1 MSVASTDIYS
11 GRVQSGTGVDSSF
24 AGSIG
29 GEVDLEDNWLGK
41 FLDEP
46 DDLFA
51 FEYLVSASSQGGEW
65 SAGNVRQW
73 ISVIV
78 GDLDRLINTQ
88 LNAILHAPEF
98 QRLEASWRGL
108 FLLIHET
115 PSAENV
121 KIKLLDL
128 SWKDLSRDI
137 ERAPDFDQSGFF
149 HLIYNEEFGTPG
161 GEPYGLLLG
170 DYYISHRPF
179 DGHPYDDVFTLQGIA
194 HSAAAAFAPFICSA
208 APQLFGVDRY
218 DDIAKPMDY
227 GEIFRDKQ
235 YIRWNSL
242 RELEDSRF
250 IGITLPQVLMRE
262 PYTKSLSAFHGL
274 QFREDVGSFDSDKYL
289 WGNSVFAM
297 GAVLI
302 REFDEVGWFSHI
314 RGVARDHLGGG
325 LVTQLPVSGYAVDS
339 VPQFMRMS
347 TSILVTDF
355 VEREL
360 SDLGFICLSHCYD
373 TPYSAFN
380 SVPSLQK
387 VKRYSSTAARA
398 NARISGMLQQILCA
412 SRFAHYIKVMIRD
425 KVGAYINAADCE
437 RQLQQWMDRYTTGRE
452 DLSWQMLARYPLR
465 EARVKVVDEPGKV
478 GSYQSVIHL
487 RSHYT
492 VDHLVS
498 ELKLTTSLSQIGIGA
513 AN

>member
-1 MSVASTDIYS
+1 MPAVSNSSYCDSDVSNNDIS
-11 GRVQSGTGVDSSF
+11 C
-24 AGSIG
+24 A
-29 GEVDLEDNWLGK
+29 NWLRA
-41 FLDEP
+41 FLEEP
-46 DDLFA
+46 DDLRA
-51 FEYLVSASSQGGEW
+51 FESLVRAKNDCDTTYG
-65 SAGNVRQW
+65 ACARQW
-73 ISVIV
+73 ISGLVV
-78 GDLDRLINTQ
+78 ELDTLVSEQ
-88 LNAILHAPEF
+88 LNKILHTPKF

-108 FLLIHET
+108 YLLVQEA
-115 PSAENV
+115 PSAQNI
-121 KIKLLDL
+121 KTKLLDL
-128 SWKDLSRDI
+128 SWRDLARDI

-170 DYYISHRPF
+170 DYYISHRPYE
-179 DGHPYDDVFTLQGIA
+179 GHPYDDVFTLKGIA
-194 HSAAAAFAPFICSA
+194 HTAAAAFAPFVCSA
-208 APQLFGVDRY
+208 APQLFGVDHY
-218 DDIAKPMDY
+218 NDLAKPMDY
-227 GEIFRDKQ
+227 SEIFREKH

-262 PYTKSLSAFHGL
+262 PYTKGFTGYKGL
-274 QFREDVGSFDSDKYL
+274 RFQEQVTGSDGGKYL
-289 WGNSVFAM
+289 WGNSVFAL
-297 GAVLI
+297 GTVLM

-325 LVTQLPVSGYAVDS
+325 LVTQLPALGYHIDS
-339 VPQFMRMS
+339 TPQFKRMS
-347 TSILVTDF
+347 TSILITDF

-360 SDLGFICLSHCYD
+360 SDLGFISLSHCYD

-387 VKRYSSTAARA
+387 IKQYRSKAAQA

-437 RQLQQWMDRYTTGRE
+437 RQLQHWMDRYTTGRE
-452 DLSWQMLARYPLR
+452 DLSWEMLARYPLR
-465 EARVKVVDEPGKV
+465 EARVRVVDEPGKV

-487 RSHYT
+487 KTHYT

-498 ELKLTTSLSQIGIGA
+498 ELKLTTALSQIGVGA
-513 AN
+513 TN

>member
-1 MSVASTDIYS
+1 MDRSLFSDKVSAEGD
-11 GRVQSGTGVDSSF
+11 
-24 AGSIG
+24 
-29 GEVDLEDNWLGK
+29 WLRR

-51 FEYLVSASSQGGEW
+51 FEGWVSACGLSDTQRQCS
-65 SAGNVRQW
+65 VRQW
-73 ISVIV
+73 ISGIIAE
-78 GDLDRLINTQ
+78 LDALISQQ
-88 LNAILHAPEF
+88 LNCVIHDQKF
-98 QRLEASWRGL
+98 QQLEASWRGL
-108 FLLIHET
+108 SLLVHQA
-115 PSAENV
+115 PSADNI

-161 GEPYGLLLG
+161 GQPYGLLIG

-194 HSAAAAFAPFICSA
+194 HTAAAAFAPFICSA
-208 APQLFGVDRY
+208 APQLFGVDSY
-218 DDIAKPMDY
+218 DDLAKPMNY
-227 GEIFRDKQ
+227 AEIFRQKQ

-242 RELEDSRF
+242 RDLEDSRF
-250 IGITLPQVLMRE
+250 IGITLPQVLLRDS
-262 PYTKSLSAFHGL
+262 YATSFSAFRGL
-274 QFREDVGSFDSDKYL
+274 RFREDVGGHDSRRLL
-289 WGNSVFAM
+289 WGNCVFAM
-297 GAVLI
+297 AAVLV

-325 LVTQLPVSGYAVDS
+325 LVTQLPSVGYGVDS
-339 VPQFMRMS
+339 RAQLAKMS

-355 VEREL
+355 AEREL
-360 SDLGFICLSHCYD
+360 SDLGFICLCHCYD

-380 SVPSLQK
+380 SVPSLQRPRQYT
-387 VKRYSSTAARA
+387 VKSATA
-398 NARISGMLQQILCA
+398 NARISSMLQQILCA

-425 KVGAYINAADCE
+425 KVGAYMNAADCE

-452 DLSWQMLARYPLR
+452 DLSWEMLARYPLR
-465 EARVKVVDEPGKV
+465 EARVKVMDEPGKI

-487 RSHYT
+487 KSHYT

-498 ELKLTTSLSQIGIGA
+498 ELKLTTALSQIGVGA
-513 AN
+513 VNG

>member
-1 MSVASTDIYS
+1 MSAVTSSPTTGSASVHCDDN
-11 GRVQSGTGVDSSF
+11 V
-24 AGSIG
+24 
-29 GEVDLEDNWLGK
+29 LEANWLK
-41 FLDEP
+41 DFLDEP

-51 FEYLVSASSQGGEW
+51 FERWVSARGTGDAHRSTS
-65 SAGNVRQW
+65 VRQW
-73 ISVIV
+73 ISGVISE
-78 GDLDRLINTQ
+78 LDMLISDQ
-88 LNAILHAPEF
+88 LNHIIHAPKF

-108 FLLIHET
+108 SLLIQQT
-115 PSAENV
+115 PSADNI

-194 HSAAAAFAPFICSA
+194 HTAAAAFAPFICSA
-208 APQLFGVDRY
+208 TPQLFGVDSY
-218 DDIAKPMDY
+218 DDLAKPMDY
-227 GEIFRDKQ
+227 SEIFREKQ

-262 PYTKSLSAFHGL
+262 PHTQGFSAYRGL
-274 QFREDVGSFDSDKYL
+274 RFREDVAATNSKNYL
-289 WGNSVFAM
+289 WGNSVFAL
-297 GAVLI
+297 GAVLV

-325 LVTQLPVSGYAVDS
+325 LVTQLPALGYGVDS
-339 VPQFMRMS
+339 QPQFLRMS

-360 SDLGFICLSHCYD
+360 SDLGFICLCHCYD

-387 VKRYSSTAARA
+387 TKQYSSKAAQA
-398 NARISGMLQQILCA
+398 NARISSMLQQILCA

-425 KVGAYINAADCE
+425 KVGAYMNAADCE
-437 RQLQQWMDRYTTGRE
+437 RQLQHWMDRYTTGRE
-452 DLSWQMLARYPLR
+452 DLSWEMLARYPLR
-465 EARVKVVDEPGKV
+465 EARVRVVDEPGKA
-478 GSYQSVIHL
+478 GSYQSIIHL
-487 RSHYT
+487 KSHYT

-498 ELKLTTSLSQIGIGA
+498 ELKLTTALSQIGVGA